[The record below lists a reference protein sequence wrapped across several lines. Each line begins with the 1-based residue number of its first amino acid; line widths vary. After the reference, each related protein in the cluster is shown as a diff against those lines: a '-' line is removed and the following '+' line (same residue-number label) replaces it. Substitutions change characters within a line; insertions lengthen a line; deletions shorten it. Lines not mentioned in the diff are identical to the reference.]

1 MIDRGLTI
9 GYDGKRAVCNFTG
22 LGNYSRL
29 IIESVAQCVPCSRL
43 MVYTPRLNHSP
54 RLNAMLSHPNV
65 SLCMPTHTPL
75 TWPQQLWRSYGI
87 AQQLRHDGVELYHG
101 LSGELP
107 LNIRQCQ
114 IPSVVTVHDL
124 IFRRHPEYYR
134 PIDRAI
140 YNYKFGR
147 ACRDATRIIAISERT
162 KQDIIEYYG
171 TDPSKIDVIYQ
182 GCDPQFTVPVSDS
195 TIDMVRQT
203 YNLPRRYIVTVGTVE
218 ARKNQLLAVRA
229 LSELPPDLSLVIVG
243 RHTPYAGQI
252 KAYAQAKGI
261 LHRLIWIENAPFSH
275 LPALYAGA
283 AASTYTSR
291 YEGFGIP
298 VIESIA
304 VGTPCVVATGSCL
317 EEAGGASTPAVDPDS
332 PTALASELTRLLDH
346 PDPTIITRGKEYIK
360 RFDPSTFTQ
369 QIIDTYTKA
378 IDQYAESR

>member
-1 MIDRGLTI
+1 MIGQGLTI

-29 IIESVAQCVPCSRL
+29 IIESVAQSMPHSRL
-43 MVYTPRLNHSP
+43 MVYTPRLNDSP
-54 RLNAMLSHPNV
+54 RLSAMLSHPNV
-65 SLCMPTHTPL
+65 SLRLPAHTTLP
-75 TWPQQLWRSYGI
+75 WPRQLWRSYGI
-87 AQQLRHDGVELYHG
+87 APQLRHDGVGLYHG

-107 LNIRQCQ
+107 LNIRQCR
-114 IPSVVTVHDL
+114 IPAVVTIHDL

-140 YNYKFGR
+140 YDYKFSR
-147 ACRDATRIIAISERT
+147 ACRDATRIIAISEHT
-162 KQDIIEYYG
+162 KHDIIEYYG

-182 GCDPQFTVPVSDS
+182 GCDPQFSAPVSEDA
-195 TIDMVRQT
+195 IDMVRRT

-218 ARKNQLLAVRA
+218 ARKNQLLAVQA
-229 LSELPPDLSLVIVG
+229 LRELPPDVSLVIAG

-252 KAYAQAKGI
+252 KSYARAKGI
-261 LHRLIWIENAPFSH
+261 SHRLIWIEGAPFSH

-317 EEAGGASTPAVDPDS
+317 EEAGGASTPAVDPDQ

-346 PDPTIITRGKEYIK
+346 PDPTIITRGREYIK
-360 RFDPSTFTQ
+360 RFDPHTFTQ

-378 IDQYAESR
+378 IDQYAQ